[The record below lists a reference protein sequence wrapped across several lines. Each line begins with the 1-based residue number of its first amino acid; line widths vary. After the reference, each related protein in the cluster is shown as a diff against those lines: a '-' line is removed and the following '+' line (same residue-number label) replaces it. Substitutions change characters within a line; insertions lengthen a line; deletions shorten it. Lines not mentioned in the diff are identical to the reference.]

1 MFNTPYNVWTP
12 ITPSDTVNFDGSTYS
27 ATATNKPKPC
37 QAIYVGT
44 SSTTK
49 VLVAIQQDG
58 TARTFTGVLAGT
70 ILPIAAIRVNN
81 TTTDV
86 TNLLALYV
94 K

>member
-1 MFNTPYNVWTP
+1 
-12 ITPSDTVNFDGSTYS
+12 
-27 ATATNKPKPC
+27 
-37 QAIYVGT
+37 
-44 SSTTK
+44 